1 MSKIYRRPMF
11 RGGGKVSSYGNGI
24 AAPLVPGY
32 QMGGNV
38 RGGIVNL
45 PGGYNETAN
54 QRLINRIKNDFPINT
69 AGLDTGNMVL
79 GSELLAANRFGKTV
93 APVPGTVVEQKET
106 VVEGEEGSN
115 EIGGKTY
122 TQSVSE
128 ELEGVLGDG
137 NFEEMDQTE
146 QKVVSDGKGGT
157 TTVTAIVPGSEVKL
171 KADPNILVNLP
182 AWMGGISK
190 AERDKRL
197 QENADNKLQNK
208 LDAEGGKGSVN
219 NYEPPRGGGADLG
232 ANQINAG
239 GIRAVD
245 DASSSIIDDTKLSG
259 AGLGEV
265 DNTTQSPEISARD
278 AIAQN
283 QELFKELLGS
293 KKARGQDISDMLLRF
308 SGSQGNTLGE
318 KFQNYTR
325 AESAAGPGRGEKIN
339 QTAAALSIND
349 YVAGK
354 RAKEQNQFLKTKID
368 YEYDKKAKLSSLNL
382 DDDVATAL
390 AKSAKLTGGSFK
402 SLKNIKNLINAKTNR
417 DDIFEGNIKLKD
429 LGLTNKDDFKQKKV
443 NKLRTGY
450 NIIEDDG
457 VKRIVLIG
465 NDGTNNTV
473 ISSQTITELWS
484 MKK

>member
-79 GSELLAANRFGKTV
+79 GSELLAANKFGKTV

-106 VVEGEEGSN
+106 VVKGKEGSN
-115 EIGGKTY
+115 EIDTNA
-122 TQSVSE
+122 V
-128 ELEGVLGDG
+128 DG
-137 NFEEMDQTE
+137 SSLDSDNDQVE
-146 QKVVSDGKGGT
+146 RRIVSDGKGGT
-157 TTVTAIVPGSEVKL
+157 ETVTSYVDYRDVEL

-182 AWMGGISK
+182 AWMGGITK
-190 AERDKRL
+190 TERDRRL
-197 QENADNKLQNK
+197 QENADNELQNK

-219 NYEPPRGGGADLG
+219 NYEPPQGGGADLG

-390 AKSAKLTGGSFK
+390 AKSSKLTGGSFK

-417 DDIFEGNIKLKD
+417 DDIFEGNIKIKD

-450 NIIEDDG
+450 NIVEDDG

>member
-69 AGLDTGNMVL
+69 VGLDTGDMVL
-79 GSELLAANRFGKTV
+79 GSELLAANKFGKTV

-106 VVEGEEGSN
+106 VVEGKEGSN
-115 EIGGKTY
+115 EIDTNA
-122 TQSVSE
+122 V
-128 ELEGVLGDG
+128 DG
-137 NFEEMDQTE
+137 SSLDSDNDQVE
-146 QKVVSDGKGGT
+146 RRIVSDGKGGT
-157 TTVTAIVPGSEVKL
+157 ETVTSYVDYRDVEL

-219 NYEPPRGGGADLG
+219 NYEPPQGGGADLG

-245 DASSSIIDDTKLSG
+245 DASSSPIDDTKLSG

>member
-106 VVEGEEGSN
+106 VVKGKEGSN
-115 EIGGKTY
+115 EIDTNA
-122 TQSVSE
+122 V
-128 ELEGVLGDG
+128 DG
-137 NFEEMDQTE
+137 SSLDSDNDQVE
-146 QKVVSDGKGGT
+146 RRIVSDGKGGT
-157 TTVTAIVPGSEVKL
+157 ETVTSYVDYRDVEL

-182 AWMGGISK
+182 AWAGGISK

>member
-69 AGLDTGNMVL
+69 VGLDTGNMVL

-106 VVEGEEGSN
+106 VVEGKEGSN
-115 EIGGKTY
+115 EIDTNA
-122 TQSVSE
+122 V
-128 ELEGVLGDG
+128 DG
-137 NFEEMDQTE
+137 SSLDSDNDQAE
-146 QKVVSDGKGGT
+146 QRVISDGKGGT
-157 TTVTAIVPGSEVKL
+157 ETVTSNVDYRDVEL

-182 AWMGGISK
+182 AWVGGISK

-219 NYEPPRGGGADLG
+219 NYEPPQGGGADLG

-390 AKSAKLTGGSFK
+390 AKSSKLTGGSFK